1 MDIRRVKLNEILFFS
16 ALMCYCAHYFID
28 GSLIESKIPAILK
41 VLKAVILALLFFKW
55 MIAERYN
62 KKKTAV
68 WGIFLIAVFMVSITG
83 KYKGILLSM
92 CLVISGQD
100 IEFDKIVKVL
110 LTNTLAW
117 SAVIVLLCK
126 AGFLPDYT
134 FVHQLGASSTIGH
147 SYGFRYYSWIGY
159 IAMAVTMMWIYLR
172 KKAGLLELLIL
183 AVMNY
188 LLYKVHTTNLS
199 FYITLMFMLAYYCVE
214 KLKIVRFQGRFW
226 KFLAT
231 ILPFSLCGVTMAAV
245 IAYGKGI
252 FSVSVSWMNTI
263 VGRLE
268 YSVEALQRYGIHL
281 FATRVEQLGN
291 TAMIYEGAETA
302 FYIDSGYV
310 YSIIAYGIFFTLISL
325 TLYTL
330 LFRHLYYMK
339 ERILYLWIATL
350 LFASIINN
358 FAYDIINNPVLFL
371 IPAAVFGNRR
381 KLKAGG
387 KTCAQ

>member
-1 MDIRRVKLNEILFFS
+1 MDIRRVRLNEFLFFS
-16 ALMCYCAHYFID
+16 ALICYCAHYFID
-28 GSLIESKIPAILK
+28 GSLIESKIPAVLK
-41 VLKAVILALLFFKW
+41 VLKAAILALLFFKW
-55 MIAERYN
+55 LTAERYN

-68 WGIFLIAVFMVSITG
+68 WGVFLVAVFLVSITG

-92 CLVISGQD
+92 CLIISGQD

-110 LTNTLAW
+110 LVNTLTW

-126 AGFLPDYT
+126 AGILPDYT
-134 FVHQLGASSTIGH
+134 FVHQLGSSSTIGH

-172 KKAGLLELLIL
+172 KKAGVLELLIL
-183 AVMNY
+183 AAVNY
-188 LLYKVHTTNLS
+188 LLFRVHTTNLS

-214 KLKIVRFQGRFW
+214 RLKIVCFRGRFW
-226 KFLAT
+226 KVLAT
-231 ILPFSLCGVTMAAV
+231 VLPFSLCGVTMAAV
-245 IAYGKGI
+245 IAYGKGV
-252 FSVSVSWMNTI
+252 FSVNVSWMNTI
-263 VGRLE
+263 VGRLI
-268 YSVEALQRYGIHL
+268 YSVEALERYGIHL

-310 YSIIAYGIFFTLISL
+310 YSVIAYGIFFTLISL

-330 LFRHLYYMK
+330 LFRYLYHME

-358 FAYDIINNPVLFL
+358 FVYDIINNPVLFL
-371 IPAAVFGNRR
+371 IPAAVFESGR
-381 KLKAGG
+381 KRKTGG
-387 KTCAQ
+387 KVRAQ